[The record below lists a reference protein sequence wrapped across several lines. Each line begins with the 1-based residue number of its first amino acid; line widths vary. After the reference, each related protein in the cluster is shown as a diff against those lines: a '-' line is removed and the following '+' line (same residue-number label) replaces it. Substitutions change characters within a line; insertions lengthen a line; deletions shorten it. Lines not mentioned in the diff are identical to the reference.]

1 MESGFW
7 RVGIYSTDLVPFV
20 EEMAASCGLLCSG
33 QEKWRVF
40 NSRVKTIDMIFLN
53 DGGTE

>member
-1 MESGFW
+1 MA
-7 RVGIYSTDLVPFV
+7 IYSTDLVSFV

-33 QEKWRVF
+33 QEKWRVV
-40 NSRVKTIDMIFLN
+40 NSRVKTVDMIFLN